1 MRWVT
6 TKEKTTQKN
15 PEKMG
20 KASNQY
26 TRKYQWKAREGNS
39 GEIWGKR
46 YKEIE
51 DLNNIVNQLD
61 LTGIYSITHTK
72 LHTEHIVGWVKYV
85 RTQNKSQ

>member
-26 TRKYQWKAREGNS
+26 TENINEKQEKATVEKFSRE
-39 GEIWGKR
+39 K
-46 YKEIE
+46 
-51 DLNNIVNQLD
+51 V
-61 LTGIYSITHTK
+61 
-72 LHTEHIVGWVKYV
+72 
-85 RTQNKSQ
+85 